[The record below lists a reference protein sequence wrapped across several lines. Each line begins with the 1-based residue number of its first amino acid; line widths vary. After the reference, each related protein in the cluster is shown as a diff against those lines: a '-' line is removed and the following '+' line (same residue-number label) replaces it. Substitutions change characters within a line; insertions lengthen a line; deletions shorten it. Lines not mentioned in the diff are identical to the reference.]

1 MPNPATVRIIPA
13 ATARSVRWRN
23 GHGWTRELF
32 CAPALPAAP
41 SVDAAAAA
49 PWPWRIS
56 IARIDRDA
64 PFSAFPGVDRELM
77 LLRGGRLDLQV
88 ADRRIA
94 LASRYA
100 RHRFAGERDV
110 AACVPTGG
118 VEVFNLMWRRDVHRA
133 RLWHLPLAGALAW
146 RADPATTWVVH
157 LLAGHARCGSGV
169 AHVALAA
176 GDTAVLSDASASG
189 RVSIEGEGALLA
201 VCLHDRLDAG
211 PDDACAPAGP
221 DPMPGIRS

>member
-1 MPNPATVRIIPA
+1 MPVPETVRIVPA
-13 ATARSVRWRN
+13 AAARSVRWRN

-32 CAPALPAAP
+32 CAPALTAAP
-41 SVDAAAAA
+41 SVDDTAA

-77 LLRGGRLDLQV
+77 LLRGGRLDLRV
-88 ADRRIA
+88 ADRRVA

-118 VEVFNLMWRRDVHRA
+118 VEVFNLMWRRDAYRA

-146 RADPATTWVVH
+146 RADPATTWAIH

-169 AHVALAA
+169 AHAALAA
-176 GDTAVLSDASASG
+176 GDTAVLTGASASG

-201 VCLHDRLDAG
+201 VCLRDRSGAG
-211 PDDACAPAGP
+211 PDEACAPAGP
-221 DPMPGIRS
+221 DLTPGFRS